1 LAPTVFC
8 NRCGHHHPEGTHFC
22 SSCGSVLERSTGC
35 DPATTTITFTP
46 VGAVGEA
53 GATEVCVAVGDVPPG
68 AGVLA
73 VMRGPEAG
81 SRYLL
86 SVGVT
91 TLGRHPDND
100 IFLDD
105 VTVSR
110 RQAEITATGYTF
122 TVRDLDSLNGTY
134 LNGERTE
141 EAVLHSGDELQIGKF
156 RLVFVAGPPRSDG
169 ERVRSLDRPSAVSPP
184 GTGLRHDHHPRAGLW
199 RVRDWWMIPRG
210 RRRAAGSSLIAR
222 RVACG
227 LILEPQT
234 AREHIVRVSKNA
246 YGLATSRRVD

>member
-1 LAPTVFC
+1 MAPTVFC

-22 SSCGSVLERSTGC
+22 SSCGAVLERSTGC
-35 DPATTTITFTP
+35 DPATTTIRFTP
-46 VGAVGEA
+46 VRAVGEA
-53 GATEVCVAVGDVPPG
+53 GENEVSVAVGDVPPG

-73 VMRGPEAG
+73 VMRGPDAG

-110 RQAEITATGYTF
+110 RQAEITATGCTF
-122 TVRDLDSLNGTY
+122 TLCDLDSLNGTY
-134 LNGERTE
+134 LNGERAE

-156 RLVFVAGPPRSDG
+156 RLVFVAVPPASDG
-169 ERVRSLDRPSAVSPP
+169 ERFPSLDRRDAVSPP
-184 GTGLRHDHHPRAGLW
+184 GRGLRRDHHRRAGFW
-199 RVRDWWMIPRG
+199 RSG
-210 RRRAAGSSLIAR
+210 NG
-222 RVACG
+222 G
-227 LILEPQT
+227 
-234 AREHIVRVSKNA
+234 
-246 YGLATSRRVD
+246 

>member
-22 SSCGSVLERSTGC
+22 SSCGAVLERSIAG
-35 DPATTTITFTP
+35 DPATTTIRFTP
-46 VGAVGEA
+46 VGAAGEA
-53 GATEVCVAVGDVPPG
+53 GENEVNVAVGDVPPG

-73 VMRGPEAG
+73 VMRGPDAG

-86 SVGVT
+86 SVGLT

-110 RQAEITATGYTF
+110 RQAEITATGCTF
-122 TVRDLDSLNGTY
+122 AMRDLDSLNGTY
-134 LNGERTE
+134 LNGERAE

-156 RLVFVAGPPRSDG
+156 RLVFVAVPLPSDR
-169 ERVRSLDRPSAVSPP
+169 EMVPSLDPRDGVSPP
-184 GTGLRHDHHPRAGLW
+184 ESGLRRGHHRRAGLW
-199 RVRDWWMIPRG
+199 RVRDWWMIPSG
-210 RRRAAGSSLIAR
+210 RRRASRSSL
-222 RVACG
+222 
-227 LILEPQT
+227 T
-234 AREHIVRVSKNA
+234 
-246 YGLATSRRVD
+246 ATSNGSAR